1 MRRITRQDHSDDESF
16 YWNKEI
22 CISYGCKF
30 SLMCTGLPLLS
41 LFLHMFHAIFRSCE
55 HVIYLGE
62 KKMRFQ
68 MNVTLKK
75 FFIYISITDLTVSV
89 SDQIRSN
96 QLTHA
101 VYLPLKMPTPCVWPE
116 KVTLTY
122 LLKKPVVLSLDS
134 LWSVNLLLGN
144 YCKTNYNS
152 FLFLGV
158 PNPFSDE
165 GNISECNCP
174 FSCPSVLKE

>member
-1 MRRITRQDHSDDESF
+1 MKVFTETKKFVSVTVASF
-16 YWNKEI
+16 LLCALDYPCTVCFFI
-22 CISYGCKF
+22 CF
-30 SLMCTGLPLLS
+30 MLS
-41 LFLHMFHAIFRSCE
+41 SEAVSM
-55 HVIYLGE
+55 IYRGE

-101 VYLPLKMPTPCVWPE
+101 VYLPLKMPAPCVWPE